1 MLFIYVL
8 IYFKFP
14 LHSFAIYL
22 HSTDV
27 RISFLPSI
35 SFLFNLGLHYFYSLF
50 PSLVLNLR
58 VCHFHI
64 SVFLFSVLIHLT
76 WTISALSP
84 CSCFLCSIH
93 HNVNN
98 ESFAFL
104 LLRTLKSIES
114 PELHFLEMLVSIPT
128 SFTHYE
134 TFYKAILQTP
144 CPSSYILNTT
154 DVSQSSSLP
163 SYNIC

>member
-1 MLFIYVL
+1 MLFTYVL

-14 LHSFAIYL
+14 LHSFPIYL

-27 RISFLPSI
+27 QISFLPSI
-35 SFLFNLGLHYFYSLF
+35 AFLFNLGLHYFYSLF

-84 CSCFLCSIH
+84 CSWFLCSIH

-104 LLRTLKSIES
+104 LLRTPRSIGS
-114 PELHFLEMLVSIPT
+114 LELHFLEMLVSIPT